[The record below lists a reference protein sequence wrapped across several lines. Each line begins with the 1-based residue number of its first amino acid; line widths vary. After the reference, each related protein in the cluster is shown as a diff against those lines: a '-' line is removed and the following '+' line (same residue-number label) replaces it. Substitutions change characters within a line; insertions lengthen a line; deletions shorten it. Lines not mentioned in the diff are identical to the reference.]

1 MIIDPVNG
9 CITKYEY
16 KGKFKMKKT
25 MIKAA
30 LAGSMLFS
38 LVLGQV
44 VVTNAA
50 AAKPAATVAP
60 VVRDNLSSYGL
71 KKDIELPVTVTAG
84 GFSYTLEKI
93 MIMETKSA
101 AAQALIKKYG
111 YASEQKYF
119 IWTKMTIA
127 NNSKAVVQFSS
138 KDLSDKWRLN
148 FGEEAYKSMPVK
160 MADFDNNTE
169 ALWTWSLAPGK
180 QLTSYSAY
188 GYDGPFSLV
197 FIRVEN
203 KGVRNYKYVTP
214 MVQ

>member
-1 MIIDPVNG
+1 MIIDPVNR
-9 CITKYEY
+9 CLTKYEY

-44 VVTNAA
+44 GVTNAA

-71 KKDIELPVTVTAG
+71 KKDIELPVTVTTG

-101 AAQALIKKYG
+101 AAQALIK
-111 YASEQKYF
+111 
-119 IWTKMTIA
+119 
-127 NNSKAVVQFSS
+127 
-138 KDLSDKWRLN
+138 
-148 FGEEAYKSMPVK
+148 
-160 MADFDNNTE
+160 NTVI
-169 ALWTWSLAPGK
+169 
-180 QLTSYSAY
+180 Q
-188 GYDGPFSLV
+188 
-197 FIRVEN
+197 
-203 KGVRNYKYVTP
+203 
-214 MVQ
+214 

>member
-1 MIIDPVNG
+1 
-9 CITKYEY
+9 
-16 KGKFKMKKT
+16 MKKT

-38 LVLGQV
+38 GVLGQV

-50 AAKPAATVAP
+50 AAKPAATAAPVAP
-60 VVRDNLSSYGL
+60 VVRDNLSNYGL

-111 YASEQKYF
+111 YSVDKKYF

-127 NNSKAVVQFSS
+127 NNSKVVVQQSS
-138 KDLSDKWRLN
+138 KDMSDKWRLI
-148 FGEEAYKSMPVK
+148 FEDDAYKSMPSLK
-160 MADFDNNTE
+160 ADLVNNKE
-169 ALWTWSLAPGK
+169 ALWSWKLAPSQK
-180 QLTSYSAY
+180 LSTYQAYS
-188 GYDGPFSLV
+188 YDGSFDV
-197 FIRVEN
+197 FLITVDN
-203 KGVRNYKYVTP
+203 KKNSEFKYVVP
-214 MVQ
+214 QVK

>member
-1 MIIDPVNG
+1 
-9 CITKYEY
+9 
-16 KGKFKMKKT
+16 MKKT

-44 VVTNAA
+44 GVTNAA

-111 YASEQKYF
+111 YAGDQKYF
-119 IWTKMTIA
+119 IWTKITIA

-138 KDLSDKWRLN
+138 KDLSDKWSLH
-148 FGEEAYKSMPVK
+148 FGEEAYTSMPSR
-160 MADFDNNTE
+160 MADLKNNKE
-169 ALWTWSLAPGK
+169 ALWTWNLSPGQKLSTYQAYTYDAPFECF
-180 QLTSYSAY
+180 Y
-188 GYDGPFSLV
+188 V
-197 FIRVEN
+197 RVDN
-203 KGVRNYKYVTP
+203 KSNREYKDIVIP
-214 MVQ
+214 VK

>member
-1 MIIDPVNG
+1 
-9 CITKYEY
+9 
-16 KGKFKMKKT
+16 MKKT

-44 VVTNAA
+44 AVTNAA
-50 AAKPAATVAP
+50 APKPAATAAP

-111 YASEQKYF
+111 YWVDGKYF
-119 IWTKMTIA
+119 IWTKITIA
-127 NNSKAVVQFSS
+127 NKSGNIVEQNANN
-138 KDLSDKWRLN
+138 LSDKWRIS
-148 FGEEAYKSMPVK
+148 FGDSSHLMLPITPV
-160 MADFDNNTE
+160 NTLGISNSKE
-169 ALWTWSLAPGK
+169 ALADWGLKSGEKLSTYQGFS
-180 QLTSYSAY
+180 
-188 GYDGPFSLV
+188 YDGELKYLYIGAKYKNFS
-197 FIRVEN
+197 E
-203 KGVRNYKYVTP
+203 YKDIVLK
-214 MVQ
+214 VK